1 MPKKGKEPKGIQQIV
16 REKGARNPFRK
27 VGNCC
32 HGTAGGGGRERHA
45 RETIPERLK
54 R

>member
-45 RETIPERLK
+45 RARIPERWK
-54 R
+54 C